1 MCADSVNFGDYLVRN
16 DKWLLENGETEN
28 TEAGDGELSDR
39 EISIFFSNS
48 HINSDGNDEISADE
62 FNNWYKNNES
72 AISAYLNDIG
82 ADYDDPEVKAAM
94 LESMNEYAQTK
105 AEVELQHLNDEY
117 DGTKLGDV
125 DMPGAEEI
133 DDEPTVDD
141 SPTIE
146 PTTPADPT
154 TPTDPSTPD
163 EPTTPEAT
171 PGEAPAE
178 YTEAAQD
185 LYNQMKELTEAKD
198 SWNNYEDKVDEIIKE
213 TVNNRNITYDER
225 LSLLEDFADMD
236 KDTVQSYFAEDDSF
250 YYSTINEI
258 YNSGNYST
266 QDIIDFTTR
275 YNQVQGN
282 ANYSYMVNTGY
293 GDPAESQFCKN
304 AVEVLLKAQR
314 EGMVDELLAA
324 GFVSP
329 SIIADLIQYNSKGD
343 EETGLLTNLLTA
355 IGSDKSQN
363 YSDYGLSEQDAK
375 NLEDNYYKGS
385 NKETLKSIVSAY
397 RDGEISKEQ
406 AMYLMQNYF
415 NGSMASIIS
424 SFRDMMSFNEEK
436 YIKYLFDIY
445 S

>member
-171 PGEAPAE
+171 PGEAPDNFNEAQKEFYDSYQTLASLKNSLPPEEYDAKVNNLMSNILNSYEIDTYKEKLSLIESMHDIEPTAIESYFESNDTLYKRLLNETIKDGDFSTDEVIELTKRYNELQGNNTFSSIDGNDVMKVYEKAKEEGKLQELLNSGFYSYKDAAE
-178 YTEAAQD
+178 LIQSDYKLGTETR
-185 LYNQMKELTEAKD
+185 LLKELL
-198 SWNNYEDKVDEIIKE
+198 NII
-213 TVNNRNITYDER
+213 
-225 LSLLEDFADMD
+225 
-236 KDTVQSYFAEDDSF
+236 
-250 YYSTINEI
+250 
-258 YNSGNYST
+258 G
-266 QDIIDFTTR
+266 
-275 YNQVQGN
+275 
-282 ANYSYMVNTGY
+282 
-293 GDPAESQFCKN
+293 
-304 AVEVLLKAQR
+304 
-314 EGMVDELLAA
+314 EG
-324 GFVSP
+324 SP
-329 SIIADLIQYNSKGD
+329 TKF
-343 EETGLLTNLLTA
+343 E
-355 IGSDKSQN
+355 
-363 YSDYGLSEQDAK
+363 DYGLNEEQAK
-375 NLEDNYYKGS
+375 TLEKTYYKYTLFGNTKEKDSVKAILSAYKNGNLEKN
-385 NKETLKSIVSAY
+385 NA
-397 RDGEISKEQ
+397 
-406 AMYLMQNYF
+406 
-415 NGSMASIIS
+415 
-424 SFRDMMSFNEEK
+424 
-436 YIKYLFDIY
+436 KYLLQNLFGGDLNSLIDTFRALSNSNQKKYLEGLIEIY
-445 S
+445 T